1 MDLIDLMVVVLSL
14 ATQKVLGMGS
24 WVTILTLW
32 SEWGGRQDVGGAA
45 WCHEQ
50 DGGLQSEAAFE
61 P

>member
-1 MDLIDLMVVVLSL
+1 MVVVLSL

>member
-1 MDLIDLMVVVLSL
+1 MDLMVVVLSL

-24 WVTILTLW
+24 WVTSLILW
-32 SEWGGRQDVGGAA
+32 SEWGGRQDVEGAA

-50 DGGLQSEAAFE
+50 DGELQSEAASE